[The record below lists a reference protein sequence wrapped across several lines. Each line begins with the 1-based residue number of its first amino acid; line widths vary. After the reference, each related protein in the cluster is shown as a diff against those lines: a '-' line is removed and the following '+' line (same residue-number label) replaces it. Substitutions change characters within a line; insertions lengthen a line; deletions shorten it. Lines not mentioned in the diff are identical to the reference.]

1 MLGALPILPLPATPS
16 DGNLGSLP
24 LSQLQVQL
32 QPTQGPLESYI
43 LLQTLETLLT
53 RLHVV
58 KDLKYADSHEWV
70 KIDGNS
76 AIGSSFGAVESVK
89 ATSDINSP
97 VSGKVVEVKEELNSS
112 PGLLSPQ
119 MLVLHLGLFRHFI
132 GAHWALLE
140 VNASQYENG
149 WIIKVEMSDTGE
161 LNSLDS
167 EQYTKFC
174 EEEDA
179 KH

>member
-53 RLHVV
+53 RLHGAAVTQ
-58 KDLKYADSHEWV
+58 
-70 KIDGNS
+70 
-76 AIGSSFGAVESVK
+76 GSSFGAVESVK

-97 VSGKVVEVKEELNSS
+97 VSGKVVEVNEELNSS

-119 MLVLHLGLFRHFI
+119 MLGREPICTSKLKILANFPI
-132 GAHWALLE
+132 M
-140 VNASQYENG
+140 VNASPYENG

-161 LNSLDS
+161 LNSLMDL